1 MKFGFSNINKPT
13 PAKMVKLGVSLVAVS
28 TFIAGYGITT
38 QTPWM
43 GYTGLAIGALGTLLA
58 NMFSDEKAQ

>member
-1 MKFGFSNINKPT
+1 MKFGFSHFNKPT

-28 TFIAGYGITT
+28 TFIAGYGITE

-43 GYTGLAIGALGTLLA
+43 GYTGLVIGAAGTLFT
-58 NMFSDEKAQ
+58 NMFSDEKTQ